1 MAHHSLKSG
10 YQSLVERLNRFP
22 LGAPPSDLLYEI
34 LKILFTEKEAALV
47 SLLPIKPF
55 TAGSAARAWNLTE
68 AEALKILDTL
78 ASRAILLD
86 VENAAGES
94 EYVLP
99 PPMAGFLEFSL
110 MRVRGDIDQRLL
122 SELLYQYLNVE
133 EDFVKALFT
142 TGETQ
147 LGRIFVQ
154 ERSLPQEHDLH
165 VLDYERASE
174 VIKTASHIGIGVC
187 YCRHK
192 MTHLGRACK
201 APLDICM
208 TFNHTACSLIKNN
221 FARAVDAAECIDELE
236 KAQGFNL
243 VQFGENV
250 QNRVNFICNCC
261 GCCCEALIVARK
273 FGFLHPVHTTNYLPR
288 IDTEK
293 CSGCGKCA
301 AVCPVHAVS
310 MEPEQGDS
318 RGRMKKA
325 SLNEELCLGCGV
337 CVRNCPRES
346 IKLELRVQRVITPV
360 NSAHRVV
367 MMAIERGRLQELIF
381 DNRLLWSHRA
391 MAAVLG
397 VILRMPP
404 VKQLMASRQIKSRYL
419 GTLALKWSG

>member
-55 TAGSAARAWNLTE
+55 TAGSAARTWNLTE